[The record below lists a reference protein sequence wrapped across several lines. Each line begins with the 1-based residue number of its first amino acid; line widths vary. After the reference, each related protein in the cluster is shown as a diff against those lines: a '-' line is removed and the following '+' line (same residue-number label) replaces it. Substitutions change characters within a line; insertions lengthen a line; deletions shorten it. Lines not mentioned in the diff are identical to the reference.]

1 LKNKPRRKNPSV
13 EKGIFRDCR
22 FWAVSQM
29 DLTGVESSKKDDMEG
44 AEMKGELFTFL
55 CGTAMK

>member
-1 LKNKPRRKNPSV
+1 
-13 EKGIFRDCR
+13 
-22 FWAVSQM
+22 M